1 MGDAPRRAWRYLLV
15 DVDGTLLDSRGAI
28 SPRNRRAL
36 RRAVDAG
43 LTLVLASGRTYP
55 SLLRVCG
62 DLDVPYHLI
71 TNGGAVG
78 LSPHAGAVLYTSFLD
93 ADLWPE
99 VAEALLRE
107 GLHALVFSHRH
118 PEHPLFYVASRNGH
132 PHFEAYLARNDAYC
146 RVVPDL
152 PGTAIDNV
160 VEVAALG
167 EGPAFDAASAK
178 VLTAFRGRTRNHS
191 MVLFIN
197 ATFGKITEFFHPGS
211 SKWHA
216 FLGMFPDAAAHHE
229 RVIAI
234 GDEANDLEMIRDS
247 GYGIAMGNGTADL
260 KAVADHVTADHDH
273 DGVALALEDLLGV
286 DAPMTITESTP

>member
-1 MGDAPRRAWRYLLV
+1 
-15 DVDGTLLDSRGAI
+15 
-28 SPRNRRAL
+28 
-36 RRAVDAG
+36 
-43 LTLVLASGRTYP
+43 
-55 SLLRVCG
+55 
-62 DLDVPYHLI
+62 
-71 TNGGAVG
+71 
-78 LSPHAGAVLYTSFLD
+78 
-93 ADLWPE
+93 
-99 VAEALLRE
+99 
-107 GLHALVFSHRH
+107 
-118 PEHPLFYVASRNGH
+118 
-132 PHFEAYLARNDAYC
+132 
-146 RVVPDL
+146 VVPDL